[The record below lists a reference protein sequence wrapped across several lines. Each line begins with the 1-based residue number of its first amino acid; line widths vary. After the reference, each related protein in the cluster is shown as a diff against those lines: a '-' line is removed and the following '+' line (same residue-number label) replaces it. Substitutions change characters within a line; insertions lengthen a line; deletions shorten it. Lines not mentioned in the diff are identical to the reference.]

1 MSWSLKKT
9 DGRKVASINTEKN
22 TEISKRNKVLES
34 ENKTLKLK
42 LNALLDIAVVAKLD
56 SVKLQIN
63 K

>member
-34 ENKTLKLK
+34 ENETLKLK
-42 LNALLDIAVVAKLD
+42 LNALLDIAAVAKLD

>member
-22 TEISKRNKVLES
+22 TEISKRNKYLES

-42 LNALLDIAVVAKLD
+42 LNALLDIAAVAKLD

>member
-22 TEISKRNKVLES
+22 TEISKRNKALES

-42 LNALLDIAVVAKLD
+42 LNALLDIAAVAKLD